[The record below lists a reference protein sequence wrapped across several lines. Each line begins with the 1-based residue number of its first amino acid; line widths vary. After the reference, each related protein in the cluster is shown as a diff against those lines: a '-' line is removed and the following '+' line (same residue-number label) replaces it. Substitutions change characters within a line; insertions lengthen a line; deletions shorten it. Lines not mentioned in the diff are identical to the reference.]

1 MAKILFVLISQF
13 PKFGVSYPE
22 NSDLPER
29 LKAGVELN
37 QPNPDTFLHRR
48 CRGL

>member
-1 MAKILFVLISQF
+1 
-13 PKFGVSYPE
+13 VSHPE

-37 QPNPDTFLHRR
+37 QPNPVIFYTAGAKGYTDDPFMKN
-48 CRGL
+48 